1 MNMKKAFILLT
12 AILIG
17 INLAAFETVIKVDK
31 NAWQTKQQADGYPV
45 TLQTGEPV
53 LPYVPVNVLIPFG
66 QRYQNASIQLAP
78 AELVAERVTFEI
90 AGVQLPISR
99 MNIPNAGSYSS
110 AVLENK
116 LYPEREWQFLGIQY
130 FRGYQIAL
138 FNVYPYRYNP
148 ITQKLYVSS
157 EISVSINSEFSEAEA
172 EYQANFYTP
181 NSKTLSYINSLICNP
196 ENIASYQSASNYRSV
211 PILSRDIDLTVPK
224 QMIIITS
231 NSRINWFTEYSSWR
245 ASKGVSNAIY
255 ALEDILSSY
264 PGTDNAEKLRNFII
278 NVYQTWANSSQPL
291 EYVILGGDDEIIPE
305 RGTYGQV
312 GDTIDARMPT
322 DIYFSNLD
330 GNWNANNN
338 NIWGEPA
345 DNPDMIPEV
354 HIGRFPAETQN
365 EFNHMFNK
373 IRYYVDNDTY
383 SNNYALFMG
392 ENLNNNPLTWGGDY
406 KDDVAQY
413 LPDEYYLQTL
423 YQRDGTYSSM
433 NVYNAINKGAG
444 IMNHMGHANESVL
457 IGQSNGTVE
466 SLTNTEYGFLYTQG
480 CYPAAFDQRTSGDNE
495 SIGEHFVT
503 ASGGVFCFIGNT
515 RYGWYSPGSVNGA
528 SQFYD
533 RQFFNGLFQQNLP
546 VLGEALTYSR
556 LQNLNAALSNDVMR
570 WCYYE
575 VVLFGD
581 PSIAVKSFNP
591 NLPLLSLESYEI
603 TDEEGDN
610 NGTISTGELIC
621 IYPVI
626 SNNTNWGTAYNVSVR
641 LENLPEGIEV
651 VGNNL
656 SIAQILPGGMSPQNL
671 KIRLQLSDTVGFGTY
686 YLTLVID
693 SINPVT
699 NLSTGERR
707 FTVSF
712 EITLMDD
719 RFPWETIINGK
730 SAPLVTN
737 LNSTSGMEIIYVDV
751 YGNSYYLGN
760 DGEIYSTVE
769 APEGMYIFRSFACG
783 PIDDDDDENDLVFCS
798 RSGDIYAMHF
808 DGEIIFNYHDNT
820 MFLFTPVLADINGD
834 GTLETIAGSLFGKI
848 YAISPNGQLLNGFP
862 FDVGGN
868 FQTELA
874 AADFNGDGTMEIVA
888 GSQNGLLYVLGTGG
902 TVLPGF
908 PVQLN
913 GPVTGSPTITN
924 TNRIVCSTPTHIYII
939 SAEGNII
946 AMRNID
952 ANIAGGFA
960 LGDITSDDNGLDIV
974 GITNNGIIYALT
986 DEGVDLPGYPVA
998 TGDNFVC
1005 PPLIANLDSDPQ
1017 AEILVHSY
1025 VNSVYAF
1032 NSDGSTL
1039 NGFPFANIYNGS
1051 TPATLVDFDNNNQIK
1066 LIMGHSNGVLM
1077 LNLRRDASELKPWIT
1092 YRGSTLRQG
1101 SFASTGFVSNA
1112 EETNVPVMN
1121 ALLGNYP
1128 NPFNPET
1135 TICYTT
1141 KAEAKARLEIFNIKG
1156 QKIRTLVDTVLK
1168 EGNHSIVWNGRDDYS
1183 REVASGVYFYRLSI
1197 EGKSYQ
1203 HKMLLLK

>member
-1 MNMKKAFILLT
+1 MKKAFMLIT

-17 INLAAFETVIKVDK
+17 INLAAYETVIKVDK
-31 NAWQTKQQADGYPV
+31 NAWQTKQLVDVYPV

-53 LPYVPVNVLIPFG
+53 LPYVPVNVLLPFG
-66 QRYQNASIQLAP
+66 QRYQNASIQLSQ

-90 AGVQLPISR
+90 AGLQLPISGK
-99 MNIPNAGSYSS
+99 NFTNADSYSPV
-110 AVLENK
+110 VLENRM
-116 LYPEREWQFLGIQY
+116 YPENEWQFLGIQY

-148 ITQKLYVSS
+148 VTQKMYVSS
-157 EISVSINSEFSEAEA
+157 EISISINSVFSDAEA

-181 NSKTLSYINSLICNP
+181 NSQTLFYLNSLICNP
-196 ENIASYQSASNYRSV
+196 ENIASYQSASNYRNV
-211 PILSRDIDLTVPK
+211 PILNRDIDLTVPK

-231 NSRINWFTEYSSWR
+231 NSRINWFSEYSSWR
-245 ASKGVSNAIY
+245 ASKGISNAIY
-255 ALEDILSSY
+255 AMEDIISSY

-305 RGTYGQV
+305 RGTYGKV
-312 GDTIDARMPT
+312 GDTIDERMPT

-338 NIWGEPA
+338 NIWGELA

-365 EFNHMFNK
+365 EFNNMFRK

-413 LPDEYYLQTL
+413 LPDEYFLQTL
-423 YQRDGTYSSM
+423 YERDGTFSSM
-433 NVYNAINKGAG
+433 NVYNAINEGAG

-466 SLTNTEYGFLYTQG
+466 SLSNTEYGFLYTQG

-515 RYGWYSPGSVNGA
+515 RYGWYSPGNINGA

-591 NLPLLSLESYEI
+591 SLPLLSLESYTI

-626 SNNTNWGTAYNVSVR
+626 SNTTNWGTAYNVSVR

-656 SIAQILPGGMSPQNL
+656 SIAQILPGGMSPHNL
-671 KIRLQLSDTVGFGTY
+671 KIRLQLSDTISFGTY
-686 YLTLVID
+686 YLTLIVD
-693 SINPVT
+693 SIHPVT
-699 NLSTGERR
+699 HLSTGERR
-707 FTVSF
+707 FTVTF
-712 EITLMDD
+712 QITLMDN
-719 RFPWETIINGK
+719 RFPWEATINGK
-730 SAPLVTN
+730 SAPLVTD
-737 LNSTSGMEIIYVDV
+737 LNSTNGMEIIYVDV
-751 YGNSYYLGN
+751 YGNSYYIGN
-760 DGEIYSTVE
+760 NGVIYSTVA

-783 PIDDDDDENDLVFCS
+783 PIDDDAENDLVFCS
-798 RSGDIYAMHF
+798 RSGDIYAMRF
-808 DGEIIFNYHDNT
+808 NGDIIFNYHADT

-834 GTLETIAGSLFGKI
+834 GTLETIAGSLNGQI
-848 YAISPNGQLLNGFP
+848 YAISGNGQLLNGFP
-862 FDVGGN
+862 FDVGSN
-868 FQTELA
+868 FQSELA
-874 AADFNGDGTMEIVA
+874 AADFNNDGAMEIVA
-888 GSQNGLLYVLGTGG
+888 GSQNGLLYVIQAGG
-902 TVLPGF
+902 TVFPGF

-913 GPVTGSPTITN
+913 GPITGSPTITN

-939 SAEGNII
+939 SPEGNLI
-946 AMRNID
+946 AMRDID
-952 ANIAGGFA
+952 ANIASGFA
-960 LGDITSDDNGLDIV
+960 LGDITSDNIGLDIV
-974 GITNNGIIYALT
+974 GVTINGLIYAIT
-986 DEGVDLPGYPVA
+986 DEGVDLPGFPIA

-1017 AEILVHSY
+1017 SEILVHSY
-1025 VNSVYAF
+1025 LNSVYAF
-1032 NSDGSTL
+1032 NADGSTL
-1039 NGFPFANIYNGS
+1039 NGFPFPNIYNGS
-1051 TPATLVDFDNNNQIK
+1051 TPATLIDFDNNNQTK
-1066 LIMGHSNGVLM
+1066 LVMGHSNGVLM

-1101 SFASTGFVSNA
+1101 SFASTGFVSIA

-1135 TICYTT
+1135 TIRYTT
-1141 KAEAKARLEIFNIKG
+1141 KANAKAKLEIFNLKG
-1156 QKIRTLVDTVLK
+1156 QKIRTLVDTVHS

-1183 REVASGVYFYRLSI
+1183 RKVASGVYFYRLSI

-1203 HKMLLLK
+1203 RKMLLLK